1 MNSVLIREHV
11 TEEVYTPPQLVY
23 NMQAEKGITKSIVSE
38 NKNQQ

>member
-23 NMQAEKGITKSIVSE
+23 NMQAEKRH
-38 NKNQQ
+38 NQKYSK